1 MAEFDLVVIGG
12 GSGGVRAARIAASH
26 GARVALIEEYRLG
39 GTCVIRGCVPKKL
52 MVYASRF
59 AQEFE
64 EAAGYGWTVDTPRFD
79 WATLK
84 ARRDTEVAR
93 LEAIYRKNLLAAGVT
108 IFEGHGK
115 LVDPHTVQLSDGTQL
130 RTTTVLIATG
140 GQPAHAAPFPG
151 HELSIDSNGFFDLTA
166 LPQRVVVQGAG
177 YIALE
182 LACVLQRLGAEV
194 HVVVRGEQILRGFD
208 DEVRSHLAGELAHDG
223 LKFHMGRNLAAITRQ
238 NNAIEAGAAE
248 RSAQVK
254 EEPAKRAGD
263 TEQSALPPRL
273 PAANRY
279 GPLDVHLDN
288 GEILQADCVLRAVGR
303 VPNTQGLGLE
313 ALGIHLNA
321 QGAIPVNAG
330 SLTIVPNVY
339 AVGDVTNRVNLTPM
353 AIREGHAFADTVF
366 GKTPRQVDHTLVPSA
381 VFTTPEMGVVGLTEE
396 QALQSHPRLDVYRTS
411 FRPMKATLSG
421 HTGKMLLKL
430 LVDRDTDRV
439 LGFHGVG
446 PDTGEM
452 AQLVGVA
459 LQLKAT
465 KSALDATLAVHPT
478 AAEELVTM
486 RKPTVQHAL

>member
-1 MAEFDLVVIGG
+1 MPQFDLIVVGG

-26 GARVALIEEYRLG
+26 GARVALVEEYRLG

-64 EAAGYGWTVDTPRFD
+64 EAAGYGWTVGQTHFD

-84 ARRDTEVAR
+84 VRRDAEVAR
-93 LEAIYRKNLLAAGVT
+93 LEGIYRSNLVASGVQL
-108 IFEGHGK
+108 FDGRAS
-115 LVDPHTVQLSDGTQL
+115 LVDRNTVALADG
-130 RTTTVLIATG
+130 RTLQSTHILIATG
-140 GQPAHAAPFPG
+140 ATPTRATSIKG
-151 HELSIDSNGFFDLTA
+151 HELSIDSNGFFDLQA
-166 LPQRVVVQGAG
+166 LPKRVVVQGAG

-182 LACVLQRLGAEV
+182 LACVLQRLGASV
-194 HVVVRGEQILRGFD
+194 RVVVRGDQVLRGFD
-208 DEVRSHLAGELAHDG
+208 NDVRTHLTHELVESG
-223 LKFHMGRNLAAITRQ
+223 LQFDFGRHVCSIAKTADAL
-238 NNAIEAGAAE
+238 
-248 RSAQVK
+248 QV
-254 EEPAKRAGD
+254 E
-263 TEQSALPPRL
+263 
-273 PAANRY
+273 
-279 GPLDVHLDN
+279 LDN
-288 GEILQADCVLRAVGR
+288 GETIAADCVLRALGR
-303 VPNTQGLGLE
+303 MPNAHGLGLE
-313 ALGIHLNA
+313 ALGITLDAH
-321 QGAIPVNAG
+321 GAIPVDAFSQTAISN
-330 SLTIVPNVY
+330 IY

-366 GKTPRQVDHTLVPSA
+366 GGTPRRVDHTLVPTA
-381 VFTTPEMGVVGLTEE
+381 VFTTPELGVVGLTEE
-396 QALQSHPRLDVYRTS
+396 VALQSYPRLDVYRTS

-421 HTGKMLLKL
+421 HTGRMLLKL

-452 AQLVGVA
+452 AQLIGVA

-486 RKPTVQHAL
+486 RSPTVRHAL